1 MRSPRTTAVGVLAV
15 LVTLP
20 LTACGGDGGPATE
33 STTEAATGASALS
46 VEASGR
52 GPIAL
57 SASDGG
63 ADVAEGTAESID
75 GRLVTG
81 QGSCFAIVDGST
93 DEAPRPVVFP
103 AGTESVT
110 EQGRPSVTPPG
121 QDTVYVGE
129 PISVEAVPVQLEDLD
144 GLPEQCATGGSTTGL
159 VVQ

>member
-1 MRSPRTTAVGVLAV
+1 MRSRRTALGALAV
-15 LVTLP
+15 LVTVP
-20 LTACGGDGGPATE
+20 LTACGEDAEPAAET
-33 STTEAATGASALS
+33 TTETSALTID
-46 VEASGR
+46 AAGR

-57 SASDGG
+57 STSNG
-63 ADVAEGTAESID
+63 ADGVEGTDGTAESID

-93 DEAPRPVVFP
+93 DQAPRPVVFP
-103 AGTESVT
+103 TGTESVT

-129 PISVEAVPVQLEDLD
+129 PISVEAVSVQLEDLD

-159 VVQ
+159 VVR

>member
-15 LVTLP
+15 LVTVP
-20 LTACGGDGGPATE
+20 LTACGEDGGPTPE
-33 STTEAATGASALS
+33 PQFSTTDSATGASTVS
-46 VEASGR
+46 VDASGR

-57 SASDGG
+57 SATGG
-63 ADVAEGTAESID
+63 GTDGTAESID

-110 EQGRPSVTPPG
+110 ERGRPSVTPPG

-144 GLPEQCATGGSTTGL
+144 GLPERCATGGSTTGL